1 MLPLELIENIKLL
14 APLPQCIMVWDRS
27 LCCKSVSKNT
37 AYNLFAL
44 ESGFIE
50 HQFFSDLPIRAE
62 TRLRIRKAF
71 DTARASGRKTELL
84 QSVFINNQRT
94 DVETA
99 FIPQFENGSF
109 VGVITVCHSSNVL
122 RELKHRTET
131 LVRATAHDLRT
142 PVNNI
147 QNLCKLLTVAS
158 SDETRSSIVQR
169 MNESVSILSEL
180 LESMMELAETRT
192 DEPPQPEIINVN
204 QAIDEVVNVFNDEL
218 SSIGAEVVRSI
229 QVDSI
234 EFSKGYF
241 RSILFNLISNAVK
254 YRSNDRKLRISIQT
268 RPAQNGLWLEVTD
281 NGIGIDLMGTGN
293 DLFKPFTRLTTQAE
307 GRGVGLSL
315 VKSFVEST
323 GGEITVVSEPGV
335 GTSFRILLLSR
346 TAPLHQYVLF
356 E

>member
-1 MLPLELIENIKLL
+1 MLPLDLIENIKLL
-14 APLPQCIMVWDRS
+14 APLPQCVMVWDQS

-44 ESGFIE
+44 QSGFIE
-50 HQFFSDLPIRAE
+50 HQFFSDLPISAA
-62 TRLRIRKAF
+62 TRIRIRKAF

-84 QSVFINNQRT
+84 QSLFINNQRT
-94 DVETA
+94 EVETA

-109 VGVITVCHSSNVL
+109 VGLITVCHSSNAL
-122 RELKHRTET
+122 KELKLRTET

-169 MNESVSILSEL
+169 MTESVGILSEL
-180 LESMMELAETRT
+180 LETMMELAETRS
-192 DEPPQPEIINVN
+192 DVPPTPEIIDVN
-204 QAIDEVVNVFNDEL
+204 KAIDEVVNVFHDEL
-218 SSIGAEVVRSI
+218 SSIHAEVVRTI
-229 QVDSI
+229 NADTL

-241 RSILFNLISNAVK
+241 RSILFNLVSNAVK
-254 YRSNDRKLRISIQT
+254 YRANSRKLRVTIQT
-268 RPAQNGLWLEVTD
+268 HPAQNGLWLEVSD
-281 NGIGIDLMGTGN
+281 NGIGIDLVGAGS

-323 GGEITVVSEPGV
+323 GGEITVASEPGV
-335 GTSFRILLLSR
+335 GTSFRILLLSPASTQR
-346 TAPLHQYVLF
+346 QYVLF
-356 E
+356 D